1 MQAVAI
7 LFFLAAV
14 VCLILLLFGLIKPG
28 KVFLGAEST
37 RGQVVKSY
45 SLGFLVS
52 LIVFVVA
59 IPKPDKESDEAPAS
73 TTAAQMTAQ
82 QPTTDETSAPSV
94 AATPQTPTV
103 SPASQPEVQTL
114 PASPAIALL
123 DGEVPEMIQK
133 SMEDMGAENLR
144 MDVSNGVLTIK
155 LPALDE
161 VKEGYYQTIV
171 RAVIMSRW
179 ENPNY
184 DANDASSRLAS
195 DVPNWSGII
204 TIRVSNRSGS
214 HGFIYN
220 GGADGFEKG
229 STGDFSGKKI
239 MERSVAFGKLTQEE
253 KDEIETEI
261 CRKDVQCWANK
272 HIRKASLLCAD
283 AIENLAQYQ
292 SKWTDTW
299 LEEKFHRVSWKDEE
313 KGIVRYWGDRIQFQ
327 NGFGAW
333 QPHRYVCEFDT
344 LNNRLIDVGAEPGRL

>member
-1 MQAVAI
+1 MEAIAI
-7 LFFLAAV
+7 LFFLMVLA
-14 VCLILLLFGLIKPG
+14 CLALLLFGMIKPG

-37 RGQVVKSY
+37 RGKVGKIY
-45 SLGFLVS
+45 GLGLLVS
-52 LIVFVVA
+52 FIVFVVA
-59 IPKPDKESDEAPAS
+59 IPKPSD
-73 TTAAQMTAQ
+73 
-82 QPTTDETSAPSV
+82 DETSVSPVTTAQPPGLSSAKEETPSPSMV
-94 AATPQTPTV
+94 ATPPV
-103 SPASQPEVQTL
+103 PAASAPQPEGQTL
-114 PASPAIALL
+114 SASPGMALL
-123 DGEVPEMIQK
+123 DGEVPEMIRKAMQ
-133 SMEDMGAENLR
+133 DMGAKNLR
-144 MDVSNGVLTIK
+144 MDVSKGVLTIK

-161 VKEGYYQTIV
+161 VKEGYYQAIV
-171 RAVIMSRW
+171 RDVIMSRW